1 MKSSLSF
8 FIIITLIIGGFQRS
22 TAQSVVNVQVTMVP
36 PVSPYLNQ
44 MLSTVNGRL
53 MVQVTFNSQPGSTL
67 NIKLAGA

>member
-53 MVQVTFNSQPGSTL
+53 MV
-67 NIKLAGA
+67 